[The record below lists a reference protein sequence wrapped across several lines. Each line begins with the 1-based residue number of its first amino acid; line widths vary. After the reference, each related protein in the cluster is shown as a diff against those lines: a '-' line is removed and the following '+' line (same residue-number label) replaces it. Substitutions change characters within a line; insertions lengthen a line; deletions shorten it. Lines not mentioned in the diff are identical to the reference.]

1 MTPAN
6 PEPPQRAR
14 PVLRQV
20 AWASVPVWSIGFLSF
35 VPFLAYAVMNRRKRD
50 WAVFAAYL
58 AATIAMIIAL
68 GTVGS
73 GSNAGGAV
81 GGFII
86 ALAGCAAVHTAVLFR
101 PGRGAG
107 GAGAGRSGRPGD
119 AGAGRSGGA
128 GAGRGRR
135 PGAAEPGGAQ
145 PGDGRRGEEPD
156 RTPEGRAPSRHVEPV
171 PGPRTQDRPAR
182 PAPRLRRRRPRR
194 RQSRARPGAGR
205 AAGTGTLGS
214 DGRAGGARSARP
226 VRQRRRAGRLHA
238 AHPGPGGRAPRPDA
252 LHLTARAPEWACAT
266 C

>member
-73 GSNAGGAV
+73 GSNAGDAV

-101 PGRGAG
+101 PGREREALGP
-107 GAGAGRSGRPGD
+107 AGAGRPGD

-128 GAGRGRR
+128 GAAARALGPRSLEERNRETVAEAKSRIERRKDARRLATSNPSLARELKIGRPDLPRDYDD
-135 PGAAEPGGAQ
+135 GGLV
-145 PGDGRRGEEPD
+145 DVN
-156 RTPEGRAPSRHVEPV
+156 HV
-171 PGPRTQDRPAR
+171 PGPALAAQLGLAPAEVTDVLAARDRLGRFASADELGAYTQLSPDRVDE
-182 PAPRLRRRRPRR
+182 LRDLMLF
-194 RQSRARPGAGR
+194 
-205 AAGTGTLGS
+205 T
-214 DGRAGGARSARP
+214 
-226 VRQRRRAGRLHA
+226 
-238 AHPGPGGRAPRPDA
+238 
-252 LHLTARAPEWACAT
+252 
-266 C
+266 